1 MNVLEFIE
9 SIYHRIIGSNDSSW
23 SVQNQWI
30 MGLYVFLGTI
40 AILVLKSWYDGRK
53 LNRLLDE
60 LQKVGG

>member
-1 MNVLEFIE
+1 MKGMETLIAL
-9 SIYHRIIGSNDSSW
+9 YHKIDQAGDKL

-53 LNRLLDE
+53 LDKLLDE